1 MPLQDPSSRRWAPK
15 GAAWTQEGCPRFFA
29 QGLEEVARVGR
40 LLCSSCYEVYSTV
53 GFTFLSPPPPETL
66 VALSPGQCRSAAAVA
81 WPLLVLASC
90 DTRPHQSSGPI
101 IDTLPSGLRVVT
113 NVPPWLD
120 GSTRGLIQ
128 ATEQLRIG
136 MALSGGPEEFGAVS
150 GLEVDGE
157 GRIYVSDIL
166 NHDIRVFH
174 PDGGFFHSFGKRG
187 EGPGELDTPYGVL
200 LDDRGRLW
208 VREAR
213 NMRFSLFER
222 DGTFLEVR
230 PIRHRTVAG
239 PWRAGFDRSG
249 RLVEWDVLLPFIIH
263 RDGSRSW
270 DDRARSRTEVTFW
283 PLRFRED
290 GLLLDTLPP
299 FRFDVPAAV
308 AAGRPRPIR
317 FPLLEFA
324 IDGQGSVWFAVNDR
338 YQVWRRTLEG
348 DTLVTFSFP
357 AEAVMDE
364 SLGEPF
370 AVVDRI
376 LTDEAGNVYVFPQA
390 KDVTEAGTAVDV
402 FDSTGVFLARALL
415 PVKVER
421 HQLLVRRGVL
431 YGVTR
436 DSLDVPYVVRLRLH
450 LG

>member
-1 MPLQDPSSRRWAPK
+1 MSWNRLTGIMALLALACCDAP
-15 GAAWTQEGCPRFFA
+15 PR
-29 QGLEEVARVGR
+29 G
-40 LLCSSCYEVYSTV
+40 
-53 GFTFLSPPPPETL
+53 P
-66 VALSPGQCRSAAAVA
+66 
-81 WPLLVLASC
+81 
-90 DTRPHQSSGPI
+90 SGPI

-120 GSTRGLIQ
+120 GSTRGLIR
-128 ATEQLRIG
+128 ATEELRIG
-136 MALSGGPEEFGAVS
+136 EALTGGPGEFGALS

-157 GRIYVSDIL
+157 GRIYVSDAL

-174 PDGGFFHSFGKRG
+174 PDGAFSHAFGGRG

-200 LDDRGRLW
+200 LDQRGRVW

-249 RLVEWDVLLPFIIH
+249 RLVEWDVLLPYIIH
-263 RDGSRSW
+263 PDGSASW
-270 DDRARSRTEVTFW
+270 DERARSRTEMTFW

-299 FRFDVPAAV
+299 LRFDLPATLYGG
-308 AAGRPRPIR
+308 GRRPVR
-317 FPLLEFA
+317 FPDLEFA
-324 IDGQGSVWFAVNDR
+324 IDGTGSVWFAMRDK

-348 DTLVTFSFP
+348 DTLLTFSFP
-357 AEAVMDE
+357 AEALRDL
-364 SLGEPF
+364 SRGEPF
-370 AVVDRI
+370 LVVERI
-376 LTDEAGNVYVFPQA
+376 LTDEAGHVYVFPRA
-390 KDVTEAGTAVDV
+390 KDVEEAGTAVDV
-402 FDSTGVFLARALL
+402 FDSRGVFLARILL

-421 HQLLVRRGVL
+421 HQPLVRGGAL

-450 LG
+450 LPGGD